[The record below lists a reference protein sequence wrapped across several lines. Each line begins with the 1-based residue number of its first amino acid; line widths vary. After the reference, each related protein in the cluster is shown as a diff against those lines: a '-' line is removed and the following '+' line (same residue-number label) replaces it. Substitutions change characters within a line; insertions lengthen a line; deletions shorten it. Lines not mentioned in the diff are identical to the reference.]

1 MRTAKLQPNAPQE
14 PAGSLRICPQRPDRP
29 DDPAPSLGAV
39 TQRSRQDAI
48 ETLRDARARLTALI
62 DGLSDM
68 QLQTSATLGGGS
80 WSIKDLLGHLAS
92 WEERA
97 LHWLERG
104 GAPPKATYPP
114 TDEFN
119 AAEVE
124 RKARSPLDVVK
135 DETRRSHKRLIE
147 AIESTP
153 DELWLSRVPVDGDTL
168 QLGQL
173 VGMILAGDD
182 HGPFAHDLAHL
193 ADVEAY
199 VRSLD

>member
-1 MRTAKLQPNAPQE
+1 MN
-14 PAGSLRICPQRPDRP
+14 DR
-29 DDPAPSLGAV
+29 DPSPTPPSDV
-39 TQRSRQDAI
+39 IQHSRKDAI
-48 ETLRDARARLTALI
+48 KTLRDARARLTPLI
-62 DGLSDM
+62 DGLSDT

-97 LHWLERG
+97 LHRLEGG
-104 GAPPKATYPP
+104 GAPPKMSYPP
-114 TDEFN
+114 TDDFN

-124 RKARSPLDVVK
+124 RKARLPLGVVK
-135 DETRRSHKRLIE
+135 DEAVRSHERLIE
-147 AIESTP
+147 AIENTS
-153 DELWLSRVPVDGDTL
+153 DEAWLSEVLVDGDTL

-173 VGMILAGDD
+173 VGRILAGDE

-199 VRSLD
+199 VRTLG